1 MGQKRVRLKLTGPKL
16 YPWFLM
22 ILIFYFIRSIAVV
35 FSEQTNKTKVD
46 QGPAMEYPIT
56 SYRD

>member
-1 MGQKRVRLKLTGPKL
+1 
-16 YPWFLM
+16 M